1 MKNSKSQFWFDLLG
15 IILLAGVIF
24 LIYRVIVLTITKVD
38 SIDANVLIAL
48 IAGTVTI
55 TGYFVTRYLEK
66 RKLIEQQIREQKIPV
81 YEEFM
86 EFFFK
91 LFKNAKDKKYIDSKE
106 SVDFF
111 WKMHEKSI
119 LWLSDKTFKSYI
131 NWKNTSSRF
140 ADIENKTQEEN
151 MKMLLLFEQLLLNFR
166 KDIGHKNE
174 YLESGDILSLFINDR
189 GIFKNKK

>member
-1 MKNSKSQFWFDLLG
+1 MKNSKSQFGFGILG
-15 IILLAGVIF
+15 IIILAGVIF

-38 SIDANVLIAL
+38 GINANVLVAL

-55 TGYFVTRYLEK
+55 TGYFITRYLEK

-91 LFKNAKDKKYIDSKE
+91 LFKNTKDKKNIDSKE
-106 SVDFF
+106 LEDFF

-131 NWKNTSSRF
+131 NWKNTSSKF
-140 ADIENKTQEEN
+140 ADLKNKSQEEN
-151 MKMLLLFEQLLLNFR
+151 MEMLLLFEQLLLDFR
-166 KDIGHKNE
+166 KDIGHKNKN
-174 YLESGDILSLFINDR
+174 LESGDLLSLFINDWE
-189 GIFKNKK
+189 IFKNKK